1 MRELTSTTAAE
12 AAQIAA
18 GEGSALGNDVWRRA
32 CAAGS
37 LSEAAWKVLDGE
49 EPLLHR
55 DSHEQAHGSR
65 SHPNPNPNPN
75 RNPNPTPPL
84 PHPYP

>member
-18 GEGSALGNDVWRRA
+18 GEGSALGGDVWRRA

-37 LSEAAWKVLDGE
+37 LSEAAWKVLDGN
-49 EPLLHR
+49 EPLLAR
-55 DSHEQAHGSR
+55 MVCDWSITEDEIDRFIEVAKG
-65 SHPNPNPNPN
+65 
-75 RNPNPTPPL
+75 
-84 PHPYP
+84 